1 MEFIYSK
8 EIQDLMDKFEEI
20 RYLYPKDF
28 IDNQIIKIKE
38 LAIPIIFIRK
48 GEKEDERLVR

>member
-8 EIQDLMDKFEEI
+8 EIQDLIDKLEEI
-20 RYLYPKDF
+20 RHLYPKDF

-38 LAIPIIFIRK
+38 LAIPIILIKKRQK
-48 GEKEDERLVR
+48 IY

>member
-8 EIQDLMDKFEEI
+8 EIQDLIDKLEEI
-20 RYLYPKDF
+20 RHLYPKDF

-38 LAIPIIFIRK
+38 LTIPIILIRK
-48 GEKEDERLVR
+48 GENKDERLVR